1 MTLKEAKFCIGDFLD
16 VSINSP
22 NGRMDRWV
30 GWTNAKGPYLT
41 LFCFTGLETDV
52 EVLGT
57 GEASAVADLMT
68 GGGMEAALGDPGL
81 TGRGALGLTET
92 GREALGLLGTEREDL
107 GLEGIAKGALVLL
120 GSERGALETGIER
133 IDPLKEEGRRVV

>member
-1 MTLKEAKFCIGDFLD
+1 M
-16 VSINSP
+16 
-22 NGRMDRWV
+22 
-30 GWTNAKGPYLT
+30 
-41 LFCFTGLETDV
+41 

-81 TGRGALGLTET
+81 TGRGALGL
-92 GREALGLLGTEREDL
+92 LGTEREDL

-120 GSERGALETGIER
+120 GSGRGASETGIER